1 MSDTEKENI
10 STEEAETEAI
20 EETKSGVKICL
31 DCNGTGHIEDI
42 EKTDFSISASKKP
55 CPKCEGKGYIITDP
69 DLFNEPELEAVEKF
83 YNLSKEMDD
92 EIKKLPEES
101 AEAIKKWN
109 KAISKTAT
117 TLKSAYFKILSE
129 YNKARKSLNEE
140 KNKLI
145 KSEDKYLR
153 LLAEYD
159 NFRKRSIQEK
169 LNASSDATARAA
181 LEVIS
186 VIDNFE
192 RAVAAECSDE
202 NYKKGVEMIYGQFV
216 EVIKKLGV
224 EEIDALG
231 KEFDPNLHNAVS
243 QVEDENF
250 GENTVSQVY
259 QKGYKLGDK
268 VIRCAMVVV
277 ANP

>member
-1 MSDTEKENI
+1 MTERKENTYNMSEKEKELEQEVP
-10 STEEAETEAI
+10 EEEKTSEPVEEIAEEII
-20 EETKSGVKICL
+20 EE
-31 DCNGTGHIEDI
+31 D
-42 EKTDFSISASKKP
+42 
-55 CPKCEGKGYIITDP
+55 
-69 DLFNEPELEAVEKF
+69 AVE
-83 YNLSKEMDD
+83 E
-92 EIKKLPEES
+92 LPEE
-101 AEAIKKWN
+101 EAGESLEDKIK
-109 KAISKTAT
+109 A
-117 TLKSAYFKILSE
+117 L
-129 YNKARKSLNEE
+129 EE
-140 KNKLI
+140 AAAADK
-145 KSEDKYLR
+145 DKYLR

-202 NYKKGVEMIYGQFV
+202 NYKKGVEMIYGQFL

-231 KEFDPNLHNAVS
+231 KEFDPNMHNAVS
-243 QVEDENF
+243 QDEDANF
-250 GENTVSQVY
+250 GENTGSQVY

>member
-1 MSDTEKENI
+1 MIDEEKDGLNTEETAV
-10 STEEAETEAI
+10 SEAEAETETAAEKGS
-20 EETKSGVKICL
+20 EEENTSETAGKPE
-31 DCNGTGHIEDI
+31 EDP
-42 EKTDFSISASKKP
+42 AAA
-55 CPKCEGKGYIITDP
+55 
-69 DLFNEPELEAVEKF
+69 LEAKV
-83 YNLSKEMDD
+83 
-92 EIKKLPEES
+92 
-101 AEAIKKWN
+101 
-109 KAISKTAT
+109 KALEDAAAADK
-117 TLKSAYFKILSE
+117 
-129 YNKARKSLNEE
+129 
-140 KNKLI
+140 
-145 KSEDKYLR
+145 DKYLR

-159 NFRKRSIQEK
+159 NFRKRSVKER
-169 LNASSDATARAA
+169 LDASADATAKAA

-192 RAVAAECSDE
+192 RAMAAECSDE
-202 NYKKGVEMIYGQFV
+202 GYKKGVEMIYGQFT

-224 EEIDALG
+224 EEIEALG

-259 QKGYKLGDK
+259 QKGYRLGDK

>member
-1 MSDTEKENI
+1 MSEKEKEMEQEVPAEEMESEEI
-10 STEEAETEAI
+10 SEEIIEEDTHAEEAAAEDAPEEEAG
-20 EETKSGVKICL
+20 ES
-31 DCNGTGHIEDI
+31 
-42 EKTDFSISASKKP
+42 
-55 CPKCEGKGYIITDP
+55 
-69 DLFNEPELEAVEKF
+69 LEAK
-83 YNLSKEMDD
+83 
-92 EIKKLPEES
+92 IKALEE
-101 AEAIKKWN
+101 AAAADK
-109 KAISKTAT
+109 
-117 TLKSAYFKILSE
+117 
-129 YNKARKSLNEE
+129 
-140 KNKLI
+140 
-145 KSEDKYLR
+145 DKYLR

-169 LNASSDATARAA
+169 LNAFSDATAKAA

-192 RAVAAECSDE
+192 RAMAAECTDE
-202 NYKKGVEMIYGQFV
+202 NYKKGVEMIYGQFL

-243 QVEDENF
+243 QVEDESF

>member
-1 MSDTEKENI
+1 MSEKEKELEQEVPADE
-10 STEEAETEAI
+10 TEEIAEEII
-20 EETKSGVKICL
+20 EE
-31 DCNGTGHIEDI
+31 D
-42 EKTDFSISASKKP
+42 
-55 CPKCEGKGYIITDP
+55 
-69 DLFNEPELEAVEKF
+69 AVE
-83 YNLSKEMDD
+83 E
-92 EIKKLPEES
+92 LPEE
-101 AEAIKKWN
+101 EAGESPEDKIK
-109 KAISKTAT
+109 A
-117 TLKSAYFKILSE
+117 L
-129 YNKARKSLNEE
+129 EE
-140 KNKLI
+140 AAAADK
-145 KSEDKYLR
+145 DKYLR

-202 NYKKGVEMIYGQFV
+202 NYKKGVEMIYGQFL

>member
-1 MSDTEKENI
+1 MIDEEKNGLNA
-10 STEEAETEAI
+10 EETAAAETEAEAAAENAEI
-20 EETKSGVKICL
+20 PVSEKASEAEEKPE
-31 DCNGTGHIEDI
+31 EDP
-42 EKTDFSISASKKP
+42 AAA
-55 CPKCEGKGYIITDP
+55 
-69 DLFNEPELEAVEKF
+69 LEAKVKA
-83 YNLSKEMDD
+83 L
-92 EIKKLPEES
+92 EE
-101 AEAIKKWN
+101 AAAADK
-109 KAISKTAT
+109 
-117 TLKSAYFKILSE
+117 
-129 YNKARKSLNEE
+129 
-140 KNKLI
+140 
-145 KSEDKYLR
+145 DKYLR

-159 NFRKRSIQEK
+159 NFRKRSLKER
-169 LNASSDATARAA
+169 LDASADATAKAA

-192 RAVAAECSDE
+192 RAMAAECSDE
-202 NYKKGVEMIYGQFV
+202 GYKKGVEMIYGQFT

-224 EEIDALG
+224 EEIEALG

>member
-1 MSDTEKENI
+1 MIEEEKDSLNTEDTPEETEISEAAEEVAADGETSDAETPE
-10 STEEAETEAI
+10 TEENPVEA
-20 EETKSGVKICL
+20 
-31 DCNGTGHIEDI
+31 
-42 EKTDFSISASKKP
+42 
-55 CPKCEGKGYIITDP
+55 
-69 DLFNEPELEAVEKF
+69 LEAKV
-83 YNLSKEMDD
+83 
-92 EIKKLPEES
+92 
-101 AEAIKKWN
+101 
-109 KAISKTAT
+109 KALEDAAAADK
-117 TLKSAYFKILSE
+117 
-129 YNKARKSLNEE
+129 
-140 KNKLI
+140 
-145 KSEDKYLR
+145 DKYLR

-159 NFRKRSIQEK
+159 NFRKRSVKER
-169 LNASSDATARAA
+169 LDASADATAKAA

-192 RAVAAECSDE
+192 RAMAAECSDE
-202 NYKKGVEMIYGQFV
+202 GYKKGVEMIYGQFT

>member
-1 MSDTEKENI
+1 MTERKENTYNMSEKEKELEEVPA
-10 STEEAETEAI
+10 EEAEEISEEITGEDAAEEVP
-20 EETKSGVKICL
+20 EETKEES
-31 DCNGTGHIEDI
+31 
-42 EKTDFSISASKKP
+42 
-55 CPKCEGKGYIITDP
+55 
-69 DLFNEPELEAVEKF
+69 
-83 YNLSKEMDD
+83 
-92 EIKKLPEES
+92 PEEKIK
-101 AEAIKKWN
+101 ALEEAAAADK
-109 KAISKTAT
+109 
-117 TLKSAYFKILSE
+117 
-129 YNKARKSLNEE
+129 
-140 KNKLI
+140 
-145 KSEDKYLR
+145 DKYLR

-169 LNASSDATARAA
+169 LNAFSDATAKAA

-192 RAVAAECSDE
+192 RAMAAECSDE

-243 QVEDENF
+243 QVEDESF

>member
-1 MSDTEKENI
+1 MIDEEKDGLNTEETAA
-10 STEEAETEAI
+10 SETEAETETAAEKGSEAENTSETAEKP
-20 EETKSGVKICL
+20 EE
-31 DCNGTGHIEDI
+31 
-42 EKTDFSISASKKP
+42 
-55 CPKCEGKGYIITDP
+55 DP
-69 DLFNEPELEAVEKF
+69 AAALEAKVKA
-83 YNLSKEMDD
+83 L
-92 EIKKLPEES
+92 EE
-101 AEAIKKWN
+101 AAAADK
-109 KAISKTAT
+109 
-117 TLKSAYFKILSE
+117 
-129 YNKARKSLNEE
+129 
-140 KNKLI
+140 
-145 KSEDKYLR
+145 DKYLR

-159 NFRKRSIQEK
+159 NFRKRSVKER
-169 LNASSDATARAA
+169 LDASADATAKAA

-192 RAVAAECSDE
+192 RAMAAECSDE
-202 NYKKGVEMIYGQFV
+202 GYKKGVEMIYGQFT

-224 EEIDALG
+224 EEIEALG

-268 VIRCAMVVV
+268 VIRTAMVVV

>member
-1 MSDTEKENI
+1 MSEKEKEKEI
-10 STEEAETEAI
+10 PEEEIAEEIIEDEAQEAPEELTEEESPEDKIKALEEAAAAD
-20 EETKSGVKICL
+20 K
-31 DCNGTGHIEDI
+31 
-42 EKTDFSISASKKP
+42 
-55 CPKCEGKGYIITDP
+55 
-69 DLFNEPELEAVEKF
+69 
-83 YNLSKEMDD
+83 
-92 EIKKLPEES
+92 
-101 AEAIKKWN
+101 
-109 KAISKTAT
+109 
-117 TLKSAYFKILSE
+117 
-129 YNKARKSLNEE
+129 
-140 KNKLI
+140 
-145 KSEDKYLR
+145 DKYLR

-169 LNASSDATARAA
+169 LNAFSDATAKAA

-192 RAVAAECSDE
+192 RAMAADCTDE
-202 NYKKGVEMIYGQFV
+202 NYKKGVEMIYGQFT

-224 EEIDALG
+224 EEIEALG

>member
-1 MSDTEKENI
+1 MIDEEKDGLNA
-10 STEEAETEAI
+10 EETAAAETEAEAAAENAEI
-20 EETKSGVKICL
+20 PVSEKASETEEKPE
-31 DCNGTGHIEDI
+31 EDP
-42 EKTDFSISASKKP
+42 AAA
-55 CPKCEGKGYIITDP
+55 
-69 DLFNEPELEAVEKF
+69 LEAKVKA
-83 YNLSKEMDD
+83 L
-92 EIKKLPEES
+92 EE
-101 AEAIKKWN
+101 AAAADK
-109 KAISKTAT
+109 
-117 TLKSAYFKILSE
+117 
-129 YNKARKSLNEE
+129 
-140 KNKLI
+140 
-145 KSEDKYLR
+145 DKYLR

-159 NFRKRSIQEK
+159 NFRKRSLKER
-169 LNASSDATARAA
+169 LDASADATAKAA

-192 RAVAAECSDE
+192 RAMAAECSDE
-202 NYKKGVEMIYGQFV
+202 GYKKGVEMIYGQFT

-224 EEIDALG
+224 EEIEALG

>member
-1 MSDTEKENI
+1 MSEKEKEMEQEVPAEEMESEEI
-10 STEEAETEAI
+10 SEEIIEEDASAEEAAAEDVTEEEAG
-20 EETKSGVKICL
+20 ES
-31 DCNGTGHIEDI
+31 
-42 EKTDFSISASKKP
+42 
-55 CPKCEGKGYIITDP
+55 
-69 DLFNEPELEAVEKF
+69 LEAK
-83 YNLSKEMDD
+83 
-92 EIKKLPEES
+92 IKTLEE
-101 AEAIKKWN
+101 AAAADK
-109 KAISKTAT
+109 
-117 TLKSAYFKILSE
+117 
-129 YNKARKSLNEE
+129 
-140 KNKLI
+140 
-145 KSEDKYLR
+145 DKYLR

-169 LNASSDATARAA
+169 LNAFSDATAKAA

-192 RAVAAECSDE
+192 RAMAADCTDE
-202 NYKKGVEMIYGQFV
+202 NYKKGVEMIYGQFL

-243 QVEDENF
+243 QVEDESF

>member
-1 MSDTEKENI
+1 MIEEEKDSLNTEDTPEETEISEAAEEVAADGETSDAETPE
-10 STEEAETEAI
+10 TEENPVGA
-20 EETKSGVKICL
+20 
-31 DCNGTGHIEDI
+31 
-42 EKTDFSISASKKP
+42 
-55 CPKCEGKGYIITDP
+55 
-69 DLFNEPELEAVEKF
+69 LEAKV
-83 YNLSKEMDD
+83 
-92 EIKKLPEES
+92 
-101 AEAIKKWN
+101 
-109 KAISKTAT
+109 KALEDAAAADK
-117 TLKSAYFKILSE
+117 
-129 YNKARKSLNEE
+129 
-140 KNKLI
+140 
-145 KSEDKYLR
+145 DKYLR

-159 NFRKRSIQEK
+159 NFRKRSVKER
-169 LNASSDATARAA
+169 LDASADATAKAA

-192 RAVAAECSDE
+192 RAMAAECSDE
-202 NYKKGVEMIYGQFV
+202 GYKKGVEMIYGQFT

>member
-1 MSDTEKENI
+1 MSEKEKELEQEVP
-10 STEEAETEAI
+10 EEEKTSEPVEEIAEEII
-20 EETKSGVKICL
+20 EE
-31 DCNGTGHIEDI
+31 D
-42 EKTDFSISASKKP
+42 
-55 CPKCEGKGYIITDP
+55 
-69 DLFNEPELEAVEKF
+69 AVE
-83 YNLSKEMDD
+83 E
-92 EIKKLPEES
+92 LPEE
-101 AEAIKKWN
+101 EAGESLEDKIK
-109 KAISKTAT
+109 A
-117 TLKSAYFKILSE
+117 L
-129 YNKARKSLNEE
+129 EE
-140 KNKLI
+140 AAAADK
-145 KSEDKYLR
+145 DKYLR

-202 NYKKGVEMIYGQFV
+202 NYKKGVEMIYGQFL

-231 KEFDPNLHNAVS
+231 KEFDPNMHNAVS

>member
-1 MSDTEKENI
+1 MIEEEKDSLNTEDTPEETEVSEAAGETAESVKSEEAV
-10 STEEAETEAI
+10 SEETEENPVEA
-20 EETKSGVKICL
+20 
-31 DCNGTGHIEDI
+31 
-42 EKTDFSISASKKP
+42 
-55 CPKCEGKGYIITDP
+55 
-69 DLFNEPELEAVEKF
+69 LEAKV
-83 YNLSKEMDD
+83 
-92 EIKKLPEES
+92 
-101 AEAIKKWN
+101 
-109 KAISKTAT
+109 KALEDAAAADK
-117 TLKSAYFKILSE
+117 
-129 YNKARKSLNEE
+129 
-140 KNKLI
+140 
-145 KSEDKYLR
+145 DKYLR

-159 NFRKRSIQEK
+159 NFRKRSVKER
-169 LNASSDATARAA
+169 LDASADATAKAA

-192 RAVAAECSDE
+192 RAMAAECSDE
-202 NYKKGVEMIYGQFV
+202 GYKKGVEMIYGQFT

>member
-1 MSDTEKENI
+1 MSEKEKKLEQEVPAEETESEEI
-10 STEEAETEAI
+10 SEEIIEEDTPAEEAPEEEAG
-20 EETKSGVKICL
+20 ES
-31 DCNGTGHIEDI
+31 
-42 EKTDFSISASKKP
+42 
-55 CPKCEGKGYIITDP
+55 
-69 DLFNEPELEAVEKF
+69 LEAK
-83 YNLSKEMDD
+83 
-92 EIKKLPEES
+92 IKALEE
-101 AEAIKKWN
+101 AAAADK
-109 KAISKTAT
+109 
-117 TLKSAYFKILSE
+117 
-129 YNKARKSLNEE
+129 
-140 KNKLI
+140 
-145 KSEDKYLR
+145 DKYLR

-169 LNASSDATARAA
+169 LNAFSDATSKAA

-192 RAVAAECSDE
+192 RAMAADCSDE
-202 NYKKGVEMIYGQFV
+202 NYKKGVEMIYGQFL

-243 QVEDENF
+243 QVEDESF

>member
-1 MSDTEKENI
+1 MTERKENTYNMSEKEKEPVQEVPAEEI
-10 STEEAETEAI
+10 SEEIIEEDVSAEEAAAEEAP
-20 EETKSGVKICL
+20 EE
-31 DCNGTGHIEDI
+31 
-42 EKTDFSISASKKP
+42 
-55 CPKCEGKGYIITDP
+55 
-69 DLFNEPELEAVEKF
+69 EAVESLEAK
-83 YNLSKEMDD
+83 
-92 EIKKLPEES
+92 IKTLEE
-101 AEAIKKWN
+101 AAAADK
-109 KAISKTAT
+109 
-117 TLKSAYFKILSE
+117 
-129 YNKARKSLNEE
+129 
-140 KNKLI
+140 
-145 KSEDKYLR
+145 DKYLR

-169 LNASSDATARAA
+169 LNAFSDATAKAA

-192 RAVAAECSDE
+192 RAMAAECSDE
-202 NYKKGVEMIYGQFV
+202 NYKKGVEMIYGQFL

-243 QVEDENF
+243 QVEDESF